1 LSGVEFFRQLV
12 RLTFRLWVVLVAES
26 RDLLHPADTPAFVRY
41 RYANGYRLSRLLEA
55 VPDDAWPAT
64 RAVCAGLGQPGGLP
78 ALGLPELG
86 GFLWSSAACPD
97 LDGAQLAPAVLASV
111 VRSFELTGVGG
122 VELGAA
128 YEELLEWH
136 AVPDVAAG
144 TVRLDTAAGHDRR
157 TSGSYYT
164 PASLVDLLVSSTVD
178 PVLDEAADRPDPEA
192 AILGLRIIDPACGA
206 GNFLTA
212 AARRVARRLAAVR
225 GGDEAAA
232 LRDVVDR
239 CVYGVDIDPVAVDL
253 CRVALWLE
261 AGRLASF
268 DGRVVC
274 ADALTG
280 DMPGPGVFDV
290 VLGNPPWDRVRLEER
305 EFFAVRAPEVAAL
318 SGAKRKAAIARL
330 ELDSPALWAEY
341 VEARR
346 RVEEL
351 SQFVRRSGRFPLCG
365 RGLLNL
371 FALFAERMRSM
382 LAPTGRMG
390 VIVPTGMVTDANSA
404 GFIADVMAR
413 RQLVGVYDF
422 TNTGRLFPGVHG
434 RQRFALLMLTGVDRP
449 CAEPVAVFDAV
460 APGDVEDVAR
470 RVPFTADDVALMN
483 PNTRTLPVLRSRRD
497 AAILRGIYGRVPVL
511 VRDGNPWGVTFRQGH
526 FNMTSDSHL
535 FRIAAELRAMGA
547 VRVSPGNVWQ
557 VGQARWLPLYEGK
570 MAHLYDHRFGDFALR
585 QGGGNGDMAA
595 LPDPPEE
602 WKRDPSY
609 VVHPR
614 YWVPEAETL
623 RRGVDPCA
631 VWVRRVT
638 YSATERTVIVSALPP
653 VAVGNSLQ
661 GVSTTVPGGAAIL
674 LACMSS
680 LVFDYV
686 ARQKM
691 GGANLNLF
699 AVGQLPVLAPE
710 VFAGRCPWGPGPLA
724 EWITSR
730 VLELVYT
737 SADMS
742 GFAAAHGYHGKPF
755 RWDPARR
762 AVLRAELDAA
772 MFHLYG
778 LDRDDVGYVLDS
790 FRVLRAREEREAGT
804 FRTRG
809 LVLAHYDMMAAMRS
823 AVVVVPMAGAGAVAR
838 REPWGKDR

>member
-1 LSGVEFFRQLV
+1 
-12 RLTFRLWVVLVAES
+12 
-26 RDLLHPADTPAFVRY
+26 
-41 RYANGYRLSRLLEA
+41 
-55 VPDDAWPAT
+55 
-64 RAVCAGLGQPGGLP
+64 
-78 ALGLPELG
+78 
-86 GFLWSSAACPD
+86 
-97 LDGAQLAPAVLASV
+97 
-111 VRSFELTGVGG
+111 
-122 VELGAA
+122 
-128 YEELLEWH
+128 
-136 AVPDVAAG
+136 
-144 TVRLDTAAGHDRR
+144 
-157 TSGSYYT
+157 
-164 PASLVDLLVSSTVD
+164 
-178 PVLDEAADRPDPEA
+178 
-192 AILGLRIIDPACGA
+192 
-206 GNFLTA
+206 
-212 AARRVARRLAAVR
+212 
-225 GGDEAAA
+225 
-232 LRDVVDR
+232 
-239 CVYGVDIDPVAVDL
+239 
-253 CRVALWLE
+253 
-261 AGRLASF
+261 
-268 DGRVVC
+268 
-274 ADALTG
+274 
-280 DMPGPGVFDV
+280 
-290 VLGNPPWDRVRLEER
+290 
-305 EFFAVRAPEVAAL
+305 
-318 SGAKRKAAIARL
+318 
-330 ELDSPALWAEY
+330 
-341 VEARR
+341 
-346 RVEEL
+346 
-351 SQFVRRSGRFPLCG
+351 
-365 RGLLNL
+365 
-371 FALFAERMRSM
+371 
-382 LAPTGRMG
+382 
-390 VIVPTGMVTDANSA
+390 
-404 GFIADVMAR
+404 
-413 RQLVGVYDF
+413 
-422 TNTGRLFPGVHG
+422 
-434 RQRFALLMLTGVDRP
+434 
-449 CAEPVAVFDAV
+449 VAVFDAV

-497 AAILRGIYGRVPVL
+497 AAILRGVYGRVPVL
-511 VRDGNPWGVTFRQGH
+511 VRDGNPWGVSFRQGH

-535 FRIAAELRAMGA
+535 FRTAAELRAMGA

-570 MAHLYDHRFGDFALR
+570 MAHLYDHRFGDFALH
-585 QGGGNGDMAA
+585 QGGGNGDIAA

-661 GVSTTVPGGAAIL
+661 GVSTTAPGGAAIL

-699 AVGQLPVLAPE
+699 AIGQLPVLAPE

-742 GFAAAHGYHGKPF
+742 GFAAAHGYYGKPF

-823 AVVVVPMAGAGAVAR
+823 AVAVVPMAGAGAVAR